1 MRTDSQPRPQGF
13 TLIEL
18 MVVLVIAG
26 ILAAIAYPAYTQHMA
41 RSRRADAM
49 AALTVVMQAQER
61 YRSNVSAYAS
71 TLADL
76 SLQDITRVAPDYQ
89 VTLDGVGT
97 TPTFTSGYKVTATA
111 LSSGKQ
117 AGDKVCKTLSV
128 TMTGA
133 MPTYT
138 ATGDPN
144 STGSDTDTSS
154 LCWPR

>member
-1 MRTDSQPRPQGF
+1 MRTDSRPRPQGF

-26 ILAAIAYPAYTQHMA
+26 IVAALAYPAYTQHLS
-41 RSRRADAM
+41 RSRRSDAM

-76 SLQDITRVAPDYQ
+76 SLQDLTRVAPDYQ
-89 VTLDGVGT
+89 ISLDGVGA
-97 TPTFTSGYKVTATA
+97 TPSFASGYKVTATA
-111 LSSGKQ
+111 RSSGKQ
-117 AGDKVCKTLSV
+117 ANDKICKSLSV

-144 STGSDTDTSS
+144 NTGTDGDTSS

>member
-1 MRTDSQPRPQGF
+1 MRTDNHPRPQGF

-18 MVVLVIAG
+18 MVALVVAG
-26 ILAAIAYPAYTQHMA
+26 ILAAIAYPAYTQHIA
-41 RSRRADAM
+41 RSRRADAV
-49 AALTVVMQAQER
+49 AALTVIMQAQER

-71 TLADL
+71 AVTDLNLDL
-76 SLQDITRVAPDYQ
+76 SRVAPDYQ
-89 VTLDGVGT
+89 ITLAGIGT
-97 TPTFTSGYKVTATA
+97 TQSFASGYKITATA

-117 AGDKVCKTLSV
+117 AGDKTCKSLSV

-144 STGSDTDTSS
+144 NSGSDSDTSS